1 MRILSGREIQ
11 QAVHSCKP
19 SMVAVA
25 FIGRDWNTFIPD
37 VQNLQAVIVSPTL
50 GSNPDAITD
59 IAKQLGWDNVY
70 FLSEL
75 HAKMYIG
82 SESAVVGSANLTQ
95 NGLSGEGL
103 VELCVELNGEEN
115 LHELCRF
122 FDELKAQAQGQ
133 YPTKISKLAQLKKL
147 KAAWSS
153 AFVNNI
159 TSDNHCAACSFADF
173 ELLGNDD
180 FYVGWYQHQSEPP
193 TYSEEVESIRADMN
207 NDMHFA
213 QGDKVEKGHWALI
226 WRISENSG
234 APRAMK
240 PEWMY
245 IHEIFE
251 NGVID
256 EEYEYTKCAIERKIK
271 KPIPPFELTSD
282 VKAAFKKAVVDKD
295 IAKYMIQ
302 KGVFRLETAKKG
314 LPLLISRMKKYL
326 EQDKDSATS

>member
-1 MRILSGREIQ
+1 MKILSGKEIQ
-11 QAVHSCKP
+11 KAVHSCKP
-19 SMVAVA
+19 SRVAVA

-37 VQNLQAVIVSPTL
+37 AQNLQTVIVSPTL

-59 IAKQLGWDNVY
+59 IAKQLGWNKIY
-70 FLSEL
+70 FLNEL
-75 HAKMYIG
+75 HAKIYIG
-82 SESAVVGSANLTQ
+82 EESAVVGSANLTQ

-103 VELCVELNGEEN
+103 VELCVELSCEKN

-122 FDELKAQAQGQ
+122 FDGLKAQAQEQ
-133 YPTKISKLAQLKKL
+133 YPTEISKLAQLKKL
-147 KAAWSS
+147 KTAWNS

-159 TSDNHCAACSFADF
+159 TSDKHSTVCSFADF
-173 ELLGNDD
+173 ELLGDDD
-180 FYVGWYQHQSEPP
+180 FYVVWYQPEPA

-213 QGDKVEKGHWALI
+213 SDDRVEKDHWALI
-226 WRISENSG
+226 WRYSDNSG